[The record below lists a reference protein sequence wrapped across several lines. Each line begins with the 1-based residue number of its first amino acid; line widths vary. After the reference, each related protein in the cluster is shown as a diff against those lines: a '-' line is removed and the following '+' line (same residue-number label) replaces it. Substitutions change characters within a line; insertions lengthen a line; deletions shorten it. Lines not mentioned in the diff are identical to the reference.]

1 MNETWQEI
9 TQPTWARIAAQSDGL
24 RPATLRIFAQAQP
37 ANPLAD
43 AERGINNFIQGSN
56 LENLIWAVGI
66 LLIGLIVSAL
76 VSSVVGGLLKKT
88 TIDNRLAAWI
98 TGRPEGAGSPQVEKW
113 ISAAVFWIIFIFF
126 LVAFFNRLNLTAVSQ
141 PLNTFLNQIATFLPK
156 LAGALIWLGIA
167 WVLATVAKLAVSR
180 VMRTFSVDERL
191 NQEVGTAPTER
202 PLLLSDTVANALYWF
217 IFLLFLPLILEALQ
231 LQQALLPVNN
241 LLNQILAAIPKIL
254 EAVLIGF
261 VGWLLAQVVRRI
273 VTNLLAAAGADS
285 LGARFGISRTSGGQS
300 LSWIVGTIVYVLIL
314 IPTAIAAL
322 NALDIQAI
330 SQPAIAMLND
340 ILSAVPKIFTAALI
354 LAVAYILGRWVGDLV
369 TNILTGIGF
378 NNVFSWLGVQPPK
391 QPVRVMSPPVR
402 PLDPEATIL
411 QEPELPARTP
421 SEFVGIVVQVG
432 ILLFAVVA
440 ATDVLRIPALT
451 AIVSGIVLVA
461 GRVLSGLV
469 VFAIGLYLANLAFS
483 LIASSG
489 TRQARLLGQTARI
502 AIIAFVSALALQQ
515 MGIGSDIVNLAFG
528 LLLGAIAVGIALA
541 FGLGGREIAADQ
553 IREWLAS
560 FKQDKTPRL

>member
-9 TQPTWARIAAQSDGL
+9 TQPVSGPIAALSD
-24 RPATLRIFAQAQP
+24 RILAQAQP
-37 ANPLAD
+37 GNALTD
-43 AERGINNFIQGSN
+43 AERGINNFLQGSN
-56 LENLIWAVGI
+56 IENLLWAVGI

-88 TIDNRLAAWI
+88 TLDNRLAAWI
-98 TGRPEGAGSPQVEKW
+98 TGRPEGAGAPQVEKW
-113 ISAAVFWIIFIFF
+113 ISTAVFWIIFIFF
-126 LVAFFNRLNLTAVSQ
+126 LIAFFNRLNLTAVSQ
-141 PLNTFLNQIATFLPK
+141 PLNTFLNQITGFLPK

-167 WVLATVAKLAVSR
+167 WVLATVAKMAVSR
-180 VMRTFSVDERL
+180 AMRTFSVDERL
-191 NQEVGTAPTER
+191 NQEVGNASTER

-217 IFLLFLPLILEALQ
+217 IFLLFLPLILDSLEM
-231 LQQALLPVNN
+231 QQALLPVNN

-261 VGWLLAQVVRRI
+261 VGWLLAMVVRRI
-273 VTNLLAAAGADS
+273 VTNLLAAAGADG

-330 SQPAIAMLND
+330 SQPAIAMLNT
-340 ILSAVPKIFTAALI
+340 ILGALPNIFTAALI
-354 LAVAYILGRWVGDLV
+354 LAVAYILGRWISDLV

-378 NNVFSWLGVQPPK
+378 NNVFSWLGVQQPK
-391 QPVRVMSPPVR
+391 QRLRLPPSSI
-402 PLDPEATIL
+402 DPDATIL
-411 QEPELPARTP
+411 QEPELPAARTP

-432 ILLFAVVA
+432 IMLFAVVA
-440 ATDVLRIPALT
+440 ATDVLGIPALT

-461 GRVLSGLV
+461 GRVLAGLV

-483 LIASSG
+483 LIASFWNSPS
-489 TRQARLLGQTARI
+489 A
-502 AIIAFVSALALQQ
+502 AF
-515 MGIGSDIVNLAFG
+515 GPNGSDCDYCLC
-528 LLLGAIAVGIALA
+528 
-541 FGLGGREIAADQ
+541 FGLGAATDGHWQRYCEFGFRTAAWGDRSWYCSSFWFGRARDCG
-553 IREWLAS
+553 RPNS
-560 FKQDKTPRL
+560 RMVSVV

>member
-9 TQPTWARIAAQSDGL
+9 TQPISGPIAALSD
-24 RPATLRIFAQAQP
+24 RILAQAQSG
-37 ANPLAD
+37 NPLTD
-43 AERGINNFIQGSN
+43 AERGFNNFIQGSN
-56 LENLIWAVGI
+56 LENLLWAVGI
-66 LLIGLIVSAL
+66 LLVGLIVSAL

-98 TGRPEGAGSPQVEKW
+98 TGRPEGGPGAPQVEKW

-141 PLNTFLNQIATFLPK
+141 PLNTFLTQITGFLPK
-156 LAGALIWLGIA
+156 LAAALIWLGIA
-167 WVLATVAKLAVSR
+167 WVLATVAKMAVSR

-191 NQEVGTAPTER
+191 NQEVGTASTER

-261 VGWLLAQVVRRI
+261 VGWLLAMVVRRI
-273 VTNLLAAAGADS
+273 VTNLLAAAGADG

-330 SQPAIAMLND
+330 SQPAVAMLND

-354 LAVAYILGRWVGDLV
+354 LAVAYILGRWIGDLV
-369 TNILTGIGF
+369 TNILRGIGF
-378 NNVFSWLGVQPPK
+378 NNVFSWLGVQPK
-391 QPVRVMSPPVR
+391 QPLRLTPSSI
-402 PLDPEATIL
+402 DPDATLL

-432 ILLFAVVA
+432 IMLFAVVA
-440 ATDVLRIPALT
+440 ATDVLGIPALT

-489 TRQARLLGQTARI
+489 TRQARLLGQAARI
-502 AIIAFVSALALQQ
+502 AIIAFVAALALQQ

>member
-9 TQPTWARIAAQSDGL
+9 TQPISGPMAVVSDRIL
-24 RPATLRIFAQAQP
+24 AQAQVAP
-37 ANPLAD
+37 NPLSE
-43 AERGINNFIQGSN
+43 AERGLNNLFAGKDI
-56 LENLIWAVGI
+56 ENLVWAIGI

-76 VSSVVGGLLKKT
+76 VSSLVGGLLKKT

-98 TGRPEGAGSPQVEKW
+98 TGRPEGEGSPQVEKW
-113 ISAAVFWIIFIFF
+113 ISGAVFWIIFIFF

-141 PLNTFLNQIATFLPK
+141 PLNTFLNQIAGALPK
-156 LAGALIWLGIA
+156 LAKALIFLGIA
-167 WVLATVAKLAVSR
+167 WVVATVAKLALSR
-180 VMRTFSVDERL
+180 AMRTFGVDERL
-191 NQEVGTAPTER
+191 NQQVGTAPTET
-202 PLLLSDTVANALYWF
+202 PLLLSDTLANALYWF
-217 IFLLFLPLILEALQ
+217 IFLLFLPLVLESLD

-261 VGWLLAQVVRRI
+261 VGWLLAQVVQRI

-285 LGARFGISRTSGGQS
+285 LGARFGISRSSGGQS
-300 LSWIVGTIVYVLIL
+300 LSWIIGTIVYVLIL

-330 SQPAIAMLND
+330 SLPAIAMLNT
-340 ILSAVPKIFTAALI
+340 ILGALPNIFTAAII
-354 LAVAYILGRWVGDLV
+354 LAVAYILGRWIADLV

-378 NNVFSWLGVQPPK
+378 NNVFSWLGMQPK
-391 QPVRVMSPPVR
+391 QPLRLPPTAI
-402 PLDPEATIL
+402 DPEATIL
-411 QEPELPARTP
+411 QEPDVPTRTP
-421 SEFVGIVVQVG
+421 SEFVGILVQVG
-432 ILLFAVVA
+432 IILFAVVA
-440 ATDVLRIPALT
+440 ATDVLKIPALT

-502 AIIAFVSALALQQ
+502 AVIAFVGALALQQ

-541 FGLGGREIAADQ
+541 FGLGGREIAADEL
-553 IREWLAS
+553 RGWLAS
-560 FKQDKTPRL
+560 FKQDKTPRS

>member
-9 TQPTWARIAAQSDGL
+9 TQPISNPMAVMSDRL
-24 RPATLRIFAQAQP
+24 LAQAQP
-37 ANPLAD
+37 APNPLVD
-43 AERGINNFIQGSN
+43 AQNGINNIFQGSTSI
-56 LENLIWAVGI
+56 ENLVWAIGI

-76 VSSVVGGLLKKT
+76 VSSLVGGLLKKT

-98 TGRPEGAGSPQVEKW
+98 TGRPEGEGSPQVEKW
-113 ISAAVFWIIFIFF
+113 ISGAVFWIIFIFF

-141 PLNTFLNQIATFLPK
+141 PLNTFLNQIAGALPK
-156 LAGALIWLGIA
+156 LAKALIFLGIA
-167 WVLATVAKLAVSR
+167 WVLATVAKLALSR
-180 VMRTFSVDERL
+180 AMRTFGVDERL
-191 NQEVGTAPTER
+191 NQQVGTAPTET
-202 PLLLSDTVANALYWF
+202 PLLLSDTLANALYWF
-217 IFLLFLPLILEALQ
+217 IFLLFLPLVLESLD

-261 VGWLLAQVVRRI
+261 VGWLLAQVVQRI

-285 LGARFGISRTSGGQS
+285 LGARFGISRSSGGQS

-330 SQPAIAMLND
+330 SLPAIAMLNT
-340 ILSAVPKIFTAALI
+340 ILGALPNIFTAAII
-354 LAVAYILGRWVGDLV
+354 LAVAYILGRWIADLV

-378 NNVFSWLGVQPPK
+378 NNVFSWLGMQPK
-391 QPVRVMSPPVR
+391 QPLQLPP
-402 PLDPEATIL
+402 PSSIDPDATVL
-411 QEPELPARTP
+411 QEPDIAARTP
-421 SEFVGIVVQVG
+421 SQFVGIVVQVG
-432 ILLFAVVA
+432 IMLFAVVA
-440 ATDVLRIPALT
+440 ATDVLKIPALT

-502 AIIAFVSALALQQ
+502 AVIAFVGALALQQ

-541 FGLGGREIAADQ
+541 FGLGGREIAADEL
-553 IREWLAS
+553 RGWLAS

>member
-9 TQPTWARIAAQSDGL
+9 TQPISGPIAALSD
-24 RPATLRIFAQAQP
+24 RILAQAP
-37 ANPLAD
+37 PGNPLTD
-43 AERGINNFIQGSN
+43 AERGINNFLQGSN
-56 LENLIWAVGI
+56 IENLLWAVGI

-98 TGRPEGAGSPQVEKW
+98 TGRPEGAGAPQVEKW

-126 LVAFFNRLNLTAVSQ
+126 LIAFFNRLNLTAVSQ
-141 PLNTFLNQIATFLPK
+141 PLNTFLNQITGFLPK

-167 WVLATVAKLAVSR
+167 WVLATVAKMAVSR
-180 VMRTFSVDERL
+180 AMRAFSVDERL
-191 NQEVGTAPTER
+191 NQEVGAAPTER

-217 IFLLFLPLILEALQ
+217 IFLLFLPLILDSLEM
-231 LQQALLPVNN
+231 QQALLPVNN

-261 VGWLLAQVVRRI
+261 VGWLLAMVVRRI
-273 VTNLLAAAGADS
+273 VTNLLAAAGADG

-330 SQPAIAMLND
+330 SQPAIAMLNTV
-340 ILSAVPKIFTAALI
+340 LGALPNIFTAALI
-354 LAVAYILGRWVGDLV
+354 LGVAYFLGRWISDLV

-378 NNVFSWLGVQPPK
+378 NNVFSWLGVQQPK
-391 QPVRVMSPPVR
+391 QRLRLPPSSI
-402 PLDPEATIL
+402 DPEATIL
-411 QEPELPARTP
+411 QEPELPVRTP

-432 ILLFAVVA
+432 IMLFAVVA

-461 GRVLSGLV
+461 GRVLAGLV

-553 IREWLAS
+553 IRELLAS

>member
-9 TQPTWARIAAQSDGL
+9 TQPISGPIVALSDRL
-24 RPATLRIFAQAQP
+24 LAQAQVAP
-37 ANPLAD
+37 NPLSE
-43 AERGINNFIQGSN
+43 AERGLNNLFAGKDI
-56 LENLIWAVGI
+56 ENLVWAIGI

-76 VSSVVGGLLKKT
+76 VSSLVGGLLKKT

-98 TGRPEGAGSPQVEKW
+98 TGRPEGEGSPQVEKI

-141 PLNTFLNQIATFLPK
+141 PLNTFLNQIAGALPK
-156 LAGALIWLGIA
+156 LAKALIFLGIA
-167 WVLATVAKLAVSR
+167 WVVATVAKLALSR
-180 VMRTFSVDERL
+180 AMRTFGVDERL
-191 NQEVGTAPTER
+191 NQQVGTAPTET
-202 PLLLSDTVANALYWF
+202 PLLLSDTLANALYWF
-217 IFLLFLPLILEALQ
+217 IFLLFLPLVLESLD

-261 VGWLLAQVVRRI
+261 VGWLLAQVVQRI

-285 LGARFGISRTSGGQS
+285 LGARFGISRSSGGQS
-300 LSWIVGTIVYVLIL
+300 LSWIIGTIVYVLIL

-330 SQPAIAMLND
+330 SLPAIAMLNT
-340 ILSAVPKIFTAALI
+340 ILGALPNIFTAAII
-354 LAVAYILGRWVGDLV
+354 LAVAYILGRWIGDLV

-378 NNVFSWLGVQPPK
+378 NNVFSWLGMQPK
-391 QPVRVMSPPVR
+391 QPLQLPSSSST
-402 PLDPEATIL
+402 DPDATVL
-411 QEPELPARTP
+411 QEPDVPARTP
-421 SEFVGIVVQVG
+421 SQLLGIVVQVG
-432 ILLFAVVA
+432 IMLFAVVA
-440 ATDVLRIPALT
+440 ATDVLKIPALT

-502 AIIAFVSALALQQ
+502 AVIAFVGALALQQ

-541 FGLGGREIAADQ
+541 FGLGGREIAADEL
-553 IREWLAS
+553 RGWLAA

>member
-9 TQPTWARIAAQSDGL
+9 TQPISNSMAVMSDRL
-24 RPATLRIFAQAQP
+24 LAQAAP
-37 ANPLAD
+37 VNPLTD
-43 AERGINNFIQGSN
+43 AERGINNFLQGSN
-56 LENLIWAVGI
+56 LENLLWAIGI

-76 VSSVVGGLLKKT
+76 VSSLVGGLLKKT

-98 TGRPEGAGSPQVEKW
+98 TGRPEGEGSPQVEKW
-113 ISAAVFWIIFIFF
+113 ISGAVFWIIFIFF

-141 PLNTFLNQIATFLPK
+141 PLNTFLNQIAGALPK
-156 LAGALIWLGIA
+156 LAKALIFLGIA
-167 WVLATVAKLAVSR
+167 WVLATVAKLALSR
-180 VMRTFSVDERL
+180 AMRTFGVDERL
-191 NQEVGTAPTER
+191 NQQVGTAPTET
-202 PLLLSDTVANALYWF
+202 PLLLSDTLANALYWF
-217 IFLLFLPLILEALQ
+217 IFLLFLPLILESLD

-261 VGWLLAQVVRRI
+261 VGWLLAQVVQRI

-285 LGARFGISRTSGGQS
+285 LGARFGISRSSGGQS
-300 LSWIVGTIVYVLIL
+300 LSWIIGTIVYVLIL

-330 SQPAIAMLND
+330 SLPAIAMLNT
-340 ILSAVPKIFTAALI
+340 ILGALPNIFTAAII
-354 LAVAYILGRWVGDLV
+354 LAVAYILGRWISDLV

-378 NNVFSWLGVQPPK
+378 NNVFSWLGMQPK
-391 QPVRVMSPPVR
+391 QPLQLPP
-402 PLDPEATIL
+402 PSSIDPDATVL
-411 QEPELPARTP
+411 QEPDVSARTP
-421 SEFVGIVVQVG
+421 SQFVGIVVQVG
-432 ILLFAVVA
+432 IMLFAVVA
-440 ATDVLRIPALT
+440 ATDVLKIPALT

-461 GRVLSGLV
+461 GRVLSGLI

-502 AIIAFVSALALQQ
+502 AVIAFVGALALQQ

-541 FGLGGREIAADQ
+541 FGLGGREIAADEL
-553 IREWLAS
+553 RGWLAS

>member
-9 TQPTWARIAAQSDGL
+9 TQPISGPIAALSD
-24 RPATLRIFAQAQP
+24 RILAQAQSG
-37 ANPLAD
+37 NPLTD
-43 AERGINNFIQGSN
+43 AERGINNFLQGSN
-56 LENLIWAVGI
+56 IENLLWAVGI

-98 TGRPEGAGSPQVEKW
+98 TGRPEGGAGAPQVEKW
-113 ISAAVFWIIFIFF
+113 ISAAGFWIIFSFF
-126 LVAFFNRLNLTAVSQ
+126 LVAFLNQLNLTTVSQ
-141 PLNTFLNQIATFLPK
+141 PLNTFLTQITGFLPK
-156 LAGALIWLGIA
+156 LAAGLIWLAIA
-167 WVLATVAKLAVSR
+167 WVLATVAKMAVSR
-180 VMRTFSVDERL
+180 VMRSFSLDERL
-191 NQEVGTAPTER
+191 NQEVGTASSER
-202 PLLLSDTVANALYWF
+202 PLLLSDTVANAVYWF
-217 IFLLFLPLILEALQ
+217 IFLLFLPLILDSLEM
-231 LQQALLPVNN
+231 QQALLPVNN

-261 VGWLLAQVVRRI
+261 VGWLLAMVVRRI

-285 LGARFGISRTSGGQS
+285 VGARFGISRTSGGQS

-330 SQPAIAMLND
+330 SQPAVAMLND

-354 LAVAYILGRWVGDLV
+354 LALAYILGRWVADLV
-369 TNILTGIGF
+369 TNILRGIGF
-378 NNVFSWLGVQPPK
+378 NNVFSWLGVQPK
-391 QPVRVMSPPVR
+391 QPLRLTPSSI
-402 PLDPEATIL
+402 DPDATLL

-432 ILLFAVVA
+432 IMLFAVVA
-440 ATDVLRIPALT
+440 ATDVLGIPALT

-502 AIIAFVSALALQQ
+502 AIIAFVAALALQQ

-560 FKQDKTPRL
+560 FKQDKTPRS

>member
-9 TQPTWARIAAQSDGL
+9 TQPTWTDIGILSDRILAQG
-24 RPATLRIFAQAQP
+24 QP
-37 ANPLAD
+37 APNPLAD
-43 AERGINNFIQGSN
+43 AERGLNNLFQGSN
-56 LENLIWAVGI
+56 IENLIWAVGI
-66 LLIGLIVSAL
+66 LLLGLIVATL
-76 VSSVVGGLLKKT
+76 VSSVIGGLLKKT
-88 TIDNRLAAWI
+88 NIDNKMAAWV
-98 TGRPEGAGSPQVEKW
+98 TGRPDSIQSPPVEKW
-113 ISAAVFWIIFIFF
+113 VATAVFWIIFIFF

-141 PLNTFLNQIATFLPK
+141 PLNTFLDQIAAFLPK

-180 VMRTFSVDERL
+180 AMRAFGLDERL
-191 NQEVGTAPTER
+191 NQQVGGTPGES
-202 PLLLSDTVANALYWF
+202 PLLLSETVANALYWF
-217 IFLLFLPLILEALQ
+217 IFLLFLPLILESLQ
-231 LQQALLPVNN
+231 LSQALLPVQN

-254 EAVLIGF
+254 EAVLIGA

-273 VTNLLAAAGADS
+273 VTNLLAATGADS
-285 LGARFGISRTSGGQS
+285 VGARFGISRTNGGQS

-330 SQPAIAMLND
+330 SQPAIAMLNT
-340 ILSAVPKIFTAALI
+340 ILGAIPNIFTAAII
-354 LAVAYILGRWVGDLV
+354 LVVAYILGRWISDLV
-369 TNILTGIGF
+369 INILTGIGF
-378 NNVFSWLGVQPPK
+378 NNVFSWLGVPAKPPLSIA
-391 QPVRVMSPPVR
+391 QNQ
-402 PLDPEATIL
+402 LDPDATVL
-411 QEPELPARTP
+411 QAEPEIPSRTP

-432 ILLFAVVA
+432 IMLFAVVA

-451 AIVSGIVLVA
+451 AIVSGIVVVA
-461 GRVLSGLV
+461 GRVLSGLI

-502 AIIAFVSALALQQ
+502 AIIAFVLALALQQ
-515 MGIGSDIVNLAFG
+515 MGIASDIVNLAFG

-541 FGLGGREIAADQ
+541 FGLGGRDIASEQ
-553 IREWLAS
+553 IREWLAA
-560 FKQDKTPRL
+560 FKQDKTPRI

>member
-9 TQPTWARIAAQSDGL
+9 TQPISGPIAVLSDRIL
-24 RPATLRIFAQAQP
+24 AQAQAAP
-37 ANPLAD
+37 NPLAD
-43 AERGINNFIQGSN
+43 AERGVNNFIQSSN
-56 LENLIWAVGI
+56 LENLIWAVSI

-76 VSSVVGGLLKKT
+76 VSSLVGGLLKKT

-98 TGRPEGAGSPQVEKW
+98 TGRPEGAGAPQVEKW
-113 ISAAVFWIIFIFF
+113 ISGAVFWIIFIFF

-141 PLNTFLNQIATFLPK
+141 PLNTFLNQIAGALPK
-156 LAGALIWLGIA
+156 LAKALIFLGIA
-167 WVLATVAKLAVSR
+167 WVLATVAKLALSR
-180 VMRTFSVDERL
+180 AMRTFGVDERL
-191 NQEVGTAPTER
+191 NQQVGTAPSEN
-202 PLLLSDTVANALYWF
+202 PLLLSDTLANALYWF
-217 IFLLFLPLILEALQ
+217 IFLLFLPLVLESLD

-254 EAVLIGF
+254 EALLIGF
-261 VGWLLAQVVRRI
+261 VGWLLAQVVQRI

-300 LSWIVGTIVYVLIL
+300 LSWIIGTIVYVLIL

-330 SQPAIAMLND
+330 SLPAIAMLNT
-340 ILSAVPKIFTAALI
+340 ILGALPNIFTAALI
-354 LAVAYILGRWVGDLV
+354 LAVAYILGRWIGDLV

-378 NNVFSWLGVQPPK
+378 NNVFSWLGMQPK
-391 QPVRVMSPPVR
+391 QPLRLPPSSI
-402 PLDPEATIL
+402 DPEATIL

-421 SEFVGIVVQVG
+421 SQFVGIVVQVG
-432 ILLFAVVA
+432 IMLFAVVA

-461 GRVLSGLV
+461 GRVLAGLV

-541 FGLGGREIAADQ
+541 FGLGGREIAADEL
-553 IREWLAS
+553 RGWLAS
-560 FKQDKTPRL
+560 FKQDKTPRS

>member
-9 TQPTWARIAAQSDGL
+9 TQPISGPIAALSD
-24 RPATLRIFAQAQP
+24 RILAQAQSG
-37 ANPLAD
+37 NPLTD
-43 AERGINNFIQGSN
+43 AERGINNFMQGTN
-56 LENLIWAVGI
+56 LENLLWAIGI
-66 LLIGLIVSAL
+66 LLVGLIVSAL
-76 VSSVVGGLLKKT
+76 DSSVVGGLLKKT

-98 TGRPEGAGSPQVEKW
+98 TGRPEGGAGAPQVEKW

-126 LVAFFNRLNLTAVSQ
+126 LVAFLNQLNLTTVSQ
-141 PLNTFLNQIATFLPK
+141 PLNTFLTQITGFLPK
-156 LAGALIWLGIA
+156 LAAGLIWLAIA
-167 WVLATVAKLAVSR
+167 WVLATVAKMAVSR

-191 NQEVGTAPTER
+191 NQEVGTASSER
-202 PLLLSDTVANALYWF
+202 PLLLSDTVANAVYWF
-217 IFLLFLPLILEALQ
+217 IFLLFLPLILDSLEM
-231 LQQALLPVNN
+231 QQALLPVNN

-261 VGWLLAQVVRRI
+261 VGWLLAMVVRRI

-330 SQPAIAMLND
+330 SQPAVAMLND

-354 LAVAYILGRWVGDLV
+354 LALAYILGRWVGDLV
-369 TNILTGIGF
+369 TNILRGIGF
-378 NNVFSWLGVQPPK
+378 NNVFSWLGVQPK
-391 QPVRVMSPPVR
+391 QPLRLTPRSS
-402 PLDPEATIL
+402 DPDATIL
-411 QEPELPARTP
+411 REPEVPTRTP

-440 ATDVLRIPALT
+440 ATDVLGIPALT

-502 AIIAFVSALALQQ
+502 AIIAFVAALALQQ

>member
-1 MNETWQEI
+1 MNEIWQEV
-9 TQPTWARIAAQSDGL
+9 TQPTWARIAVVSD
-24 RPATLRIFAQAQP
+24 RILAQAQP
-37 ANPLAD
+37 APNPLTE
-43 AERGINNFIQGSN
+43 AERGINNLFQNSN
-56 LENLIWAVGI
+56 IGNLIWAVGI
-66 LLIGLIVSAL
+66 LLIGLIVATL

-98 TGRPEGAGSPQVEKW
+98 TGRPEGEDSPQVEKW

-126 LVAFFNRLNLTAVSQ
+126 LVAFFNQLNLTAVSQ
-141 PLNTFLNQIATFLPK
+141 PLNTFLNQITGFLPK
-156 LAGALIWLGIA
+156 LGGALIWLGIA

-191 NQEVGTAPTER
+191 NQEVGTAPNER

-217 IFLLFLPLILEALQ
+217 IFLLFLPLILDSLE

-261 VGWLLAQVVRRI
+261 VGWLLAMVVRRI
-273 VTNLLAAAGADS
+273 VTNLLTAAGADS

-330 SQPAIAMLND
+330 SQPAIAMLNTVLGA
-340 ILSAVPKIFTAALI
+340 IPNIFTAALI
-354 LAVAYILGRWVGDLV
+354 LVVAYILGRWIGDLV

-378 NNVFSWLGVQPPK
+378 NNVFSWLGVSPK
-391 QPVRVMSPPVR
+391 PSLSIAQNQ
-402 PLDPEATIL
+402 LDTDATVL
-411 QEPELPARTP
+411 QSEPQIPARTP

-432 ILLFAVVA
+432 IILFAVVA

-451 AIVSGIVLVA
+451 AIVSGIVVVA
-461 GRVLSGLV
+461 GKVLSGLI

-489 TRQARLLGQTARI
+489 TRQARLLGQAARI
-502 AIIAFVSALALQQ
+502 AIIAFVLALALQQ

-541 FGLGGREIAADQ
+541 FGLGGRDIASEQ
-553 IREWLAS
+553 IREWLAA
-560 FKQDKTPRL
+560 FKQDKTPRS

>member
-9 TQPTWARIAAQSDGL
+9 TQPISGPIAALSD
-24 RPATLRIFAQAQP
+24 RILAQAQP
-37 ANPLAD
+37 ANPLAQTQ
-43 AERGINNFIQGSN
+43 RGINNFIQNSN
-56 LENLIWAVGI
+56 LENLLWAVGI
-66 LLIGLIVSAL
+66 LLVGLIVSAL

-98 TGRPEGAGSPQVEKW
+98 TGRPEAAGSPQVEKW
-113 ISAAVFWIIFIFF
+113 ISTAVFWIIFIFF
-126 LVAFFNRLNLTAVSQ
+126 LIAFFDRLNLTAVSQ
-141 PLNTFLNQIATFLPK
+141 PLNTFLNQITGFLPK

-167 WVLATVAKLAVSR
+167 WVLATVAKMALSR
-180 VMRTFSVDERL
+180 VMRTFNVDERL
-191 NQEVGTAPTER
+191 NQEVGTASTER

-217 IFLLFLPLILEALQ
+217 IFLLFLPLILNSLEM
-231 LQQALLPVNN
+231 QQALLPVNN

-261 VGWLLAQVVRRI
+261 VGWLLAMVVRRI

-330 SQPAIAMLND
+330 SQPAVAMLND

-354 LAVAYILGRWVGDLV
+354 LALAYILGRWVGDLV
-369 TNILTGIGF
+369 TNILRGIGF
-378 NNVFSWLGVQPPK
+378 NNVFSWLGVQPK
-391 QPVRVMSPPVR
+391 QPLRLTPSSS
-402 PLDPEATIL
+402 DPDATIL
-411 QEPELPARTP
+411 QEPEVATRTP

-432 ILLFAVVA
+432 IMLFAVVA
-440 ATDVLRIPALT
+440 ATDVLGIPALT

-489 TRQARLLGQTARI
+489 TRQARLLGQAARI

-560 FKQDKTPRL
+560 FKQDKTPRS

>member
-9 TQPTWARIAAQSDGL
+9 TQPISGALVALPDGL
-24 RPATLRIFAQAQP
+24 RPATLRLLAQAQP
-37 ANPLAD
+37 AVNPLAD
-43 AERGINNFIQGSN
+43 AERGINNFVQTSN
-56 LENLIWAVGI
+56 IENLVWAIGI

-76 VSSVVGGLLKKT
+76 VSSLVGGLLKKT
-88 TIDNRLAAWI
+88 TIDNRLATWI
-98 TGRPEGAGSPQVEKW
+98 TGRVEGDGAPQVEKW

-126 LVAFFNRLNLTAVSQ
+126 LIAFFNRLNLTAVSQ
-141 PLNTFLNQIATFLPK
+141 PLNTFLNQIAGALPK
-156 LAGALIWLGIA
+156 LAKALIFLGIA

-180 VMRTFSVDERL
+180 AMRTFGVDERL
-191 NQEVGTAPTER
+191 NQQVGTAANDN
-202 PLLLSDTVANALYWF
+202 PLLLSDTLANALYWF
-217 IFLLFLPLILEALQ
+217 IFLLFLPSVLESLD

-261 VGWLLAQVVRRI
+261 VGWLLAQVVQRI

-285 LGARFGISRTSGGQS
+285 LGARFGISRSSGGQS
-300 LSWIVGTIVYVLIL
+300 LSWIIGTIVYVLIL

-330 SQPAIAMLND
+330 SLPAIAMLNT
-340 ILSAVPKIFTAALI
+340 ILGALPNIFTAAII
-354 LAVAYILGRWVGDLV
+354 LAVAYILGRWIGDLV

-378 NNVFSWLGVQPPK
+378 NNVFSWLGVQPK
-391 QPVRVMSPPVR
+391 QPLMIRAPGSI
-402 PLDPEATIL
+402 DPDATVL
-411 QEPELPARTP
+411 QEPDLPARTP

-461 GRVLSGLV
+461 GRVLAGLV

-502 AIIAFVSALALQQ
+502 AVIAFVSALALQQ

-541 FGLGGREIAADQ
+541 FGLGGREIAADEL
-553 IREWLAS
+553 RGWLAS
-560 FKQDKTPRL
+560 FKQDKTPRS

>member
-9 TQPTWARIAAQSDGL
+9 TQPISGPIAALSD
-24 RPATLRIFAQAQP
+24 RILAQAQSG
-37 ANPLAD
+37 NPLTD

-56 LENLIWAVGI
+56 IENLLWAVGI

-88 TIDNRLAAWI
+88 TLDNRLAAWI
-98 TGRPEGAGSPQVEKW
+98 TGRPEGAGAPQVEKW
-113 ISAAVFWIIFIFF
+113 ISTAVFWIIFIFF
-126 LVAFFNRLNLTAVSQ
+126 LIAFFNRLNLTAVSQ
-141 PLNTFLNQIATFLPK
+141 PLNTFLNQITGFLPK

-167 WVLATVAKLAVSR
+167 WVLATVAKMAVSR
-180 VMRTFSVDERL
+180 AMRTFSVDERL
-191 NQEVGTAPTER
+191 NQEVGTASTER

-217 IFLLFLPLILEALQ
+217 IFLLFLPLILDSLEM
-231 LQQALLPVNN
+231 QQALLPVNN

-261 VGWLLAQVVRRI
+261 VGWLLAMVVRRI

-340 ILSAVPKIFTAALI
+340 ILGALPNIFTAALI
-354 LAVAYILGRWVGDLV
+354 LAVAYILGRWISDLV

-391 QPVRVMSPPVR
+391 QSLRLPPSSI
-402 PLDPEATIL
+402 DPDATIL

-432 ILLFAVVA
+432 IILFAVVA
-440 ATDVLRIPALT
+440 ATDVLGIPALT

-461 GRVLSGLV
+461 GRVLAGLV

>member
-9 TQPTWARIAAQSDGL
+9 TQPISIPIAVLSDRL
-24 RPATLRIFAQAQP
+24 LAQAP
-37 ANPLAD
+37 PGSNPLVD
-43 AERGINNFIQGSN
+43 AQNGINNLFQGSTSV
-56 LENLIWAVGI
+56 ENLVWAIGI
-66 LLIGLIVSAL
+66 LLIGLIVSAV
-76 VSSVVGGLLKKT
+76 VSSIVGGLLKKT

-113 ISAAVFWIIFIFF
+113 ISGAVFWIIFIFF

-141 PLNTFLNQIATFLPK
+141 PLNTFLNQIAGALPK
-156 LAGALIWLGIA
+156 LAKALIFLGIA
-167 WVLATVAKLAVSR
+167 WVLATVAKLALSR
-180 VMRTFSVDERL
+180 AMRTFGVDERL
-191 NQEVGTAPTER
+191 NQQVGTAPSET
-202 PLLLSDTVANALYWF
+202 PLLLSDTLANALYWF
-217 IFLLFLPLILEALQ
+217 IFLLFLPLVLESLD

-261 VGWLLAQVVRRI
+261 VGWLLAQVVQRI

-285 LGARFGISRTSGGQS
+285 LGARFGISRSSGGQS
-300 LSWIVGTIVYVLIL
+300 LSWIIGTIVYVLIL

-330 SQPAIAMLND
+330 SLPAIAMLNT
-340 ILSAVPKIFTAALI
+340 ILGALPNIFTAAII
-354 LAVAYILGRWVGDLV
+354 LAVAYFLGRWIGDLV
-369 TNILTGIGF
+369 TNIFTGIGF
-378 NNVFSWLGVQPPK
+378 NNVFSWLGMQPK
-391 QPVRVMSPPVR
+391 QPLRLPPSSI
-402 PLDPEATIL
+402 DPDATIL
-411 QEPELPARTP
+411 QEPDVPTRTP
-421 SEFVGIVVQVG
+421 SEFVGILVQVG
-432 ILLFAVVA
+432 IILFAVVA

-469 VFAIGLYLANLAFS
+469 VFAIGLYLANLAFG

-502 AIIAFVSALALQQ
+502 AVIAFVGALALQQ

-541 FGLGGREIAADQ
+541 FGLGGREIAADEL
-553 IREWLAS
+553 RGWLAS

>member
-9 TQPTWARIAAQSDGL
+9 TQPISG
-24 RPATLRIFAQAQP
+24 PIATLSDRILAQAQSG
-37 ANPLAD
+37 NPLTD

-56 LENLIWAVGI
+56 LENLLWAVGI
-66 LLIGLIVSAL
+66 LLVGLIVSAL

-98 TGRPEGAGSPQVEKW
+98 TGRPEGGAGAPQVEKW

-141 PLNTFLNQIATFLPK
+141 PLNTFLNQIANFLPK
-156 LAGALIWLGIA
+156 LAAALIWLGIA
-167 WVLATVAKLAVSR
+167 WVLATVAKMAVSR
-180 VMRTFSVDERL
+180 LMRTFSVDERL
-191 NQEVGTAPTER
+191 NQEVGSASSER

-261 VGWLLAQVVRRI
+261 VGWLLAMVVRRI
-273 VTNLLAAAGADS
+273 VTNLLAAAGADG

-330 SQPAIAMLND
+330 SQPAVAMLND

-354 LAVAYILGRWVGDLV
+354 LALAYILGRWVGDLV
-369 TNILTGIGF
+369 TNILRGIGF
-378 NNVFSWLGVQPPK
+378 NNVFSWLGVQPK
-391 QPVRVMSPPVR
+391 QPLRLTPTSS
-402 PLDPEATIL
+402 DPDATIL
-411 QEPELPARTP
+411 QEPEVPTRTP

-432 ILLFAVVA
+432 IMLFAVVA
-440 ATDVLRIPALT
+440 ATDVLGIPALT

-489 TRQARLLGQTARI
+489 TRQARLLGQAARI
-502 AIIAFVSALALQQ
+502 AIIAFVAALALQQ

-560 FKQDKTPRL
+560 FKQDKTPRS

>member
-9 TQPTWARIAAQSDGL
+9 TQPISGPIAALSD
-24 RPATLRIFAQAQP
+24 RILAQAQP
-37 ANPLAD
+37 ANPLAQTQ
-43 AERGINNFIQGSN
+43 RGINNFLQNSN
-56 LENLIWAVGI
+56 LENLLWAVGI
-66 LLIGLIVSAL
+66 LLVGLIVSAL

-98 TGRPEGAGSPQVEKW
+98 TGRPEAAGSPQVEKW
-113 ISAAVFWIIFIFF
+113 ISTAVFWIIFIFF
-126 LVAFFNRLNLTAVSQ
+126 LIAFFDRLNLTAVSQ
-141 PLNTFLNQIATFLPK
+141 PLNTFLNQITGFLPK

-167 WVLATVAKLAVSR
+167 WVLATVAKMALSR
-180 VMRTFSVDERL
+180 VMRTFNVDERL
-191 NQEVGTAPTER
+191 NQEVGTASTER

-217 IFLLFLPLILEALQ
+217 IFLLFLPLILNSLEM
-231 LQQALLPVNN
+231 QQALLPVNN

-261 VGWLLAQVVRRI
+261 VGWLLAMVVRRI

-330 SQPAIAMLND
+330 SQPAVAMLND

-354 LAVAYILGRWVGDLV
+354 LALAYILGRWVGDLV
-369 TNILTGIGF
+369 TNILRGIGF
-378 NNVFSWLGVQPPK
+378 NNVFSWLGVQPK
-391 QPVRVMSPPVR
+391 QPMRLTPSSS
-402 PLDPEATIL
+402 DPDATIL
-411 QEPELPARTP
+411 QEPEVATRTP

-432 ILLFAVVA
+432 IMLFAVVA
-440 ATDVLRIPALT
+440 ATDVLGIPALT

-502 AIIAFVSALALQQ
+502 AIIAFVAALALQQ

-560 FKQDKTPRL
+560 FKQDKTPRS

>member
-9 TQPTWARIAAQSDGL
+9 TQPISGPIAALSD
-24 RPATLRIFAQAQP
+24 RILAQAQP
-37 ANPLAD
+37 ANPLAQTQ
-43 AERGINNFIQGSN
+43 RGINNFIQNSN
-56 LENLIWAVGI
+56 LENLLWAVGI
-66 LLIGLIVSAL
+66 LLVGLIVSAV

-98 TGRPEGAGSPQVEKW
+98 TGRPEAAGSPQVEKW
-113 ISAAVFWIIFIFF
+113 ISTAVFWIIFIFF
-126 LVAFFNRLNLTAVSQ
+126 LIAFFDRLNLTAVSQ
-141 PLNTFLNQIATFLPK
+141 PLNTFLNQITGFLPK
-156 LAGALIWLGIA
+156 LAAALIWLGIA
-167 WVLATVAKLAVSR
+167 WVLATVAKMALSR

-191 NQEVGTAPTER
+191 NQEVGTASSEQ

-217 IFLLFLPLILEALQ
+217 IFLLFLPLILDSLEM
-231 LQQALLPVNN
+231 QQALLPVNN

-261 VGWLLAQVVRRI
+261 VGWLLAMVVRRI

-330 SQPAIAMLND
+330 SQPAVAMLND

-354 LAVAYILGRWVGDLV
+354 LALAYILGRWVGDLV
-369 TNILTGIGF
+369 TNILRGIGF
-378 NNVFSWLGVQPPK
+378 NNVFSWLGVQPK
-391 QPVRVMSPPVR
+391 QPLRLTPSSS
-402 PLDPEATIL
+402 DPDATIL
-411 QEPELPARTP
+411 QEPEVPTRTP

-440 ATDVLRIPALT
+440 ATDVLGIPALT

-502 AIIAFVSALALQQ
+502 AIIAFVAALALQQ

-560 FKQDKTPRL
+560 FKQDKTPRS

>member
-9 TQPTWARIAAQSDGL
+9 TQPISGPIAALSD
-24 RPATLRIFAQAQP
+24 RILAQAQP
-37 ANPLAD
+37 GNALTD
-43 AERGINNFIQGSN
+43 AERGINNFLQGSN
-56 LENLIWAVGI
+56 IENLLWAVGI

-88 TIDNRLAAWI
+88 TLDNRLAAWI
-98 TGRPEGAGSPQVEKW
+98 TGRPEGAGAPHVEKW
-113 ISAAVFWIIFIFF
+113 ISTAVFWIIFIFF
-126 LVAFFNRLNLTAVSQ
+126 LIAFFNRLNLTAVSQ
-141 PLNTFLNQIATFLPK
+141 PLNTFLNQITGFLPK

-167 WVLATVAKLAVSR
+167 WVLATVAKMAVSR
-180 VMRTFSVDERL
+180 AMRTFSVDERL
-191 NQEVGTAPTER
+191 NQEVGAAPSER

-217 IFLLFLPLILEALQ
+217 IFLLFLPLILDSLEM
-231 LQQALLPVNN
+231 QQALLPVNN

-261 VGWLLAQVVRRI
+261 VGWLLAMVVRRI
-273 VTNLLAAAGADS
+273 VTNLLAAAGADG

-340 ILSAVPKIFTAALI
+340 ILGALPNIFTAALI
-354 LAVAYILGRWVGDLV
+354 LAVAYILGRWIADLV

-391 QPVRVMSPPVR
+391 QSLRLPPSSI
-402 PLDPEATIL
+402 DPDATIL

-432 ILLFAVVA
+432 IILFAVVA
-440 ATDVLRIPALT
+440 ATDVLGIPALT

-461 GRVLSGLV
+461 GRVLAGLV

>member
-9 TQPTWARIAAQSDGL
+9 TQPISGSIAALSD
-24 RPATLRIFAQAQP
+24 RILAQAQP
-37 ANPLAD
+37 ANPLTD

-56 LENLIWAVGI
+56 LENLLWAVGI
-66 LLIGLIVSAL
+66 LLVGLIVSAL

-98 TGRPEGAGSPQVEKW
+98 TGRPEAAGSPQVEKW

-141 PLNTFLNQIATFLPK
+141 PLNTFLNQIANFLPK
-156 LAGALIWLGIA
+156 LAAALIWLGIA
-167 WVLATVAKLAVSR
+167 WVLATVAKMAVSR
-180 VMRTFSVDERL
+180 VMRTFNVDERL

-261 VGWLLAQVVRRI
+261 VGWLLAMVVRRI
-273 VTNLLAAAGADS
+273 VTNLLAAAGADG
-285 LGARFGISRTSGGQS
+285 LGARFGISRTTGGQS

-330 SQPAIAMLND
+330 SQPAVAMLND

-378 NNVFSWLGVQPPK
+378 NNVFSWLGVQPK
-391 QPVRVMSPPVR
+391 QPLRLTPSSI
-402 PLDPEATIL
+402 DPDATVL
-411 QEPELPARTP
+411 QEPELPTRTP

-432 ILLFAVVA
+432 IMLFAVVA

-541 FGLGGREIAADQ
+541 FGLGGREIAAEQ

>member
-9 TQPTWARIAAQSDGL
+9 TQPISGPIAALSD
-24 RPATLRIFAQAQP
+24 RILAQAQSG
-37 ANPLAD
+37 NPLTD
-43 AERGINNFIQGSN
+43 AERGINNFLQGSN
-56 LENLIWAVGI
+56 IENLLWAVGI

-98 TGRPEGAGSPQVEKW
+98 TGRPEGGAGAPQVEKW

-141 PLNTFLNQIATFLPK
+141 PLNTFLNQITGFLPR
-156 LAGALIWLGIA
+156 LAAALIWLGIA
-167 WVLATVAKLAVSR
+167 WVLATVAKMAVSR
-180 VMRTFSVDERL
+180 LMRTFSVDERL
-191 NQEVGTAPTER
+191 NQEVGAASSER

-261 VGWLLAQVVRRI
+261 VGWLLAMVVRRI
-273 VTNLLAAAGADS
+273 VTNLLAAAGADG

-330 SQPAIAMLND
+330 SQPAVAMLND

-354 LAVAYILGRWVGDLV
+354 LALAYILGRWVGDLV
-369 TNILTGIGF
+369 TNILRGIGF
-378 NNVFSWLGVQPPK
+378 NNVFSWLGVQPK
-391 QPVRVMSPPVR
+391 QPLRLTPSSS
-402 PLDPEATIL
+402 DPDATIL
-411 QEPELPARTP
+411 QEPEVPTRTP

-440 ATDVLRIPALT
+440 ATDVLGIPALT

-489 TRQARLLGQTARI
+489 TRQARLLGQAARI
-502 AIIAFVSALALQQ
+502 AIIAFVAALALQQ

>member
-9 TQPTWARIAAQSDGL
+9 TQPIAGQIAVMSDGL
-24 RPATLRIFAQAQP
+24 RPATLRILAQAQVAP
-37 ANPLAD
+37 NPLAD
-43 AERGINNFIQGSN
+43 AERGINNFVQSSN
-56 LENLIWAVGI
+56 IENLIWAIGI

-76 VSSVVGGLLKKT
+76 VSSIVGGLLKKT

-98 TGRPEGAGSPQVEKW
+98 TGRPEGAGAPQVEKW
-113 ISAAVFWIIFIFF
+113 ISGAVFWIIFIFF

-141 PLNTFLNQIATFLPK
+141 PLNTFLNQIAGALPK
-156 LAGALIWLGIA
+156 LAKALIFLGIA
-167 WVLATVAKLAVSR
+167 WVLATVAKLALSR
-180 VMRTFSVDERL
+180 AMRSFGVDERL
-191 NQEVGTAPTER
+191 NQQVGTAPSEN
-202 PLLLSDTVANALYWF
+202 PLLLSDTLANALYWF
-217 IFLLFLPLILEALQ
+217 IFLLFLPLVLESLD

-254 EAVLIGF
+254 EALLIGF
-261 VGWLLAQVVRRI
+261 VGWLLAQVVQRI

-285 LGARFGISRTSGGQS
+285 LGARFGISRSSGGQS
-300 LSWIVGTIVYVLIL
+300 LSWIIGTIVYVLIL

-330 SQPAIAMLND
+330 SLPAISMLNT
-340 ILSAVPKIFTAALI
+340 ILGALPNIFTAAII
-354 LAVAYILGRWVGDLV
+354 LAVAYILGRWISDLV

-378 NNVFSWLGVQPPK
+378 NNVFSWLGMQPK
-391 QPVRVMSPPVR
+391 QPLRLPPSSI
-402 PLDPEATIL
+402 DPEATIL

-421 SEFVGIVVQVG
+421 SQFVGIVVQVG

-502 AIIAFVSALALQQ
+502 AIIAFVGALALQQ

-541 FGLGGREIAADQ
+541 FGLGGREIAADEL
-553 IREWLAS
+553 RGWLAS

>member
-9 TQPTWARIAAQSDGL
+9 TQPISGPIAALSD
-24 RPATLRIFAQAQP
+24 RILAQAQP
-37 ANPLAD
+37 ANPLAQTQ
-43 AERGINNFIQGSN
+43 RGINNFLQNSN
-56 LENLIWAVGI
+56 LENLLWAVGI
-66 LLIGLIVSAL
+66 LLVGLIVSAL

-98 TGRPEGAGSPQVEKW
+98 TGRPEAAGSPQVEKW
-113 ISAAVFWIIFIFF
+113 ISTAVFWIIFIFF
-126 LVAFFNRLNLTAVSQ
+126 LIAFFDRLNLTAVSQ
-141 PLNTFLNQIATFLPK
+141 PLNTFLNQITGFLPK

-167 WVLATVAKLAVSR
+167 WVLATVAKMALSR
-180 VMRTFSVDERL
+180 VMRTFNVDERL
-191 NQEVGTAPTER
+191 NQEVGTASTER

-217 IFLLFLPLILEALQ
+217 IFLLFLPLILNSLEM
-231 LQQALLPVNN
+231 QQALLPVNN

-261 VGWLLAQVVRRI
+261 VGWLLAMVVRRI

-330 SQPAIAMLND
+330 SQPAVAMLND

-354 LAVAYILGRWVGDLV
+354 LALAYILGRWVGDLV
-369 TNILTGIGF
+369 TNILRGIGF
-378 NNVFSWLGVQPPK
+378 NNVFSWLGVQPK
-391 QPVRVMSPPVR
+391 QPLRLTPSSS
-402 PLDPEATIL
+402 DPDATIL
-411 QEPELPARTP
+411 QEPEVATRTP

-432 ILLFAVVA
+432 IMLFAVVA
-440 ATDVLRIPALT
+440 ATDVLGIPALT

-502 AIIAFVSALALQQ
+502 AIIAFVAALALQQ

>member
-9 TQPTWARIAAQSDGL
+9 TQSTWTPMGLLSDRLLAQG
-24 RPATLRIFAQAQP
+24 QP
-37 ANPLAD
+37 APNPLAD
-43 AERGINNFIQGSN
+43 AERGLNNLFQGSN
-56 LENLIWAVGI
+56 IENLIWAVGI
-66 LLIGLIVSAL
+66 LLLGLIVATV
-76 VSSVVGGLLKKT
+76 VSSVIGGLLKKT
-88 TIDNRLAAWI
+88 NIDNKMAAWV
-98 TGRPEGAGSPQVEKW
+98 TGRPDSTDSPPVEKW
-113 ISAAVFWIIFIFF
+113 VATAVFWIIFIFF

-141 PLNTFLNQIATFLPK
+141 PLNTFLDQIAAFLPK

-180 VMRTFSVDERL
+180 AMRAFGLDERL
-191 NQEVGTAPTER
+191 NQQVGGTPGES
-202 PLLLSDTVANALYWF
+202 PLLLSETVANALYWF
-217 IFLLFLPLILEALQ
+217 IFLLFLPLILESLQ
-231 LQQALLPVNN
+231 LSQALLPVQN

-254 EAVLIGF
+254 EAVLIGA

-273 VTNLLAAAGADS
+273 VTNLLAATGADS
-285 LGARFGISRTSGGQS
+285 VGARFGISRTNGGQS

-330 SQPAIAMLND
+330 SQPAIAMLNT
-340 ILSAVPKIFTAALI
+340 ILGAIPNIFTAAII
-354 LAVAYILGRWVGDLV
+354 LVVAYILGRWISDLV
-369 TNILTGIGF
+369 INILTGIGF
-378 NNVFSWLGVQPPK
+378 NNVFSWLGVPAKPPLSIA
-391 QPVRVMSPPVR
+391 QNQ
-402 PLDPEATIL
+402 LDPDATVL
-411 QEPELPARTP
+411 QAEPEIPSRTP

-432 ILLFAVVA
+432 IILFAVVA

-451 AIVSGIVLVA
+451 AIVSGIVVVA
-461 GRVLSGLV
+461 GRVLSGLI

-502 AIIAFVSALALQQ
+502 AIIAFVLALALQQ
-515 MGIGSDIVNLAFG
+515 MGIASDIVNLAFG

-541 FGLGGREIAADQ
+541 FGLGGRDIASEQ
-553 IREWLAS
+553 IREWLAA
-560 FKQDKTPRL
+560 FKQDKTPRQ

>member
-9 TQPTWARIAAQSDGL
+9 TQPISDPIAALSD
-24 RPATLRIFAQAQP
+24 RILAQAQP
-37 ANPLAD
+37 ANPLAQTQ
-43 AERGINNFIQGSN
+43 RGINNFLQNSN
-56 LENLIWAVGI
+56 LENLLWAIGI
-66 LLIGLIVSAL
+66 LLVGLIVSAL

-98 TGRPEGAGSPQVEKW
+98 TGRPETAGSPQVEKW
-113 ISAAVFWIIFIFF
+113 ISTAVFWIIFIFF
-126 LVAFFNRLNLTAVSQ
+126 LIAFFDRLNLTAVSQ
-141 PLNTFLNQIATFLPK
+141 PLNTFLNQITGFLPK

-167 WVLATVAKLAVSR
+167 WVLATVAKMALSR
-180 VMRTFSVDERL
+180 VMRTFNVDERL
-191 NQEVGTAPTER
+191 NQEVGTASTER

-217 IFLLFLPLILEALQ
+217 IFLLFLPLILNSLEM
-231 LQQALLPVNN
+231 QQALLPVNN

-261 VGWLLAQVVRRI
+261 VGWLLAMVVRRI

-330 SQPAIAMLND
+330 SQPAVAMLND

-354 LAVAYILGRWVGDLV
+354 LALAYILGRWVGDLV
-369 TNILTGIGF
+369 TNILRGIGF
-378 NNVFSWLGVQPPK
+378 NNVFSWLGVQPK
-391 QPVRVMSPPVR
+391 QPLRLTPSSS
-402 PLDPEATIL
+402 DPDATIL
-411 QEPELPARTP
+411 QEPEVATRTP

-440 ATDVLRIPALT
+440 ATDVLGIPALT

>member
-9 TQPTWARIAAQSDGL
+9 TQPISGPMVVLSDSL
-24 RPATLRIFAQAQP
+24 LAQAP
-37 ANPLAD
+37 PPPNPLTD
-43 AERGINNFIQGSN
+43 AESGISNFIQGSN
-56 LENLIWAVGI
+56 IENLIWAIGI

-76 VSSVVGGLLKKT
+76 VSSLVGGLLKKT

-98 TGRPEGAGSPQVEKW
+98 TGRAEGEGAPQVEKW
-113 ISAAVFWIIFIFF
+113 ISAGVFWIIFIFF

-141 PLNTFLNQIATFLPK
+141 PLNTFLNQIAGALPK
-156 LAGALIWLGIA
+156 LAKALIFLGIA

-180 VMRTFSVDERL
+180 AMRTFGVDERL
-191 NQEVGTAPTER
+191 NQQVGTAPSET
-202 PLLLSDTVANALYWF
+202 PLLLSDTLANALYWF
-217 IFLLFLPLILEALQ
+217 IFLLFLPSVLESLE

-261 VGWLLAQVVRRI
+261 VGWLLAQVVQRI

-285 LGARFGISRTSGGQS
+285 LGARFGISRSSGGQS
-300 LSWIVGTIVYVLIL
+300 LSWIIGTIVYVLIL

-330 SQPAIAMLND
+330 SLPAIGMLNT
-340 ILSAVPKIFTAALI
+340 ILGALPNIFTAAII
-354 LAVAYILGRWVGDLV
+354 LAVAYILGRWIGDLV

-378 NNVFSWLGVQPPK
+378 NNVFSWLGMQPK
-391 QPVRVMSPPVR
+391 QPLRLPPSSI
-402 PLDPEATIL
+402 DPEATIL
-411 QEPELPARTP
+411 QEPEVPARTP
-421 SEFVGIVVQVG
+421 SQFVGIVVQVG

-440 ATDVLRIPALT
+440 ATDVLKIPALT

-502 AIIAFVSALALQQ
+502 AVIAFVGALALQQ

-541 FGLGGREIAADQ
+541 FGLGGREIAADEL
-553 IREWLAS
+553 RGWLAS

>member
-9 TQPTWARIAAQSDGL
+9 TQPISGPIAALSD
-24 RPATLRIFAQAQP
+24 RIVAQAQP
-37 ANPLAD
+37 GNALTD
-43 AERGINNFIQGSN
+43 AERGINNFLQGSN
-56 LENLIWAVGI
+56 IENLIWAVGI
-66 LLIGLIVSAL
+66 LLVGLIVSAL
-76 VSSVVGGLLKKT
+76 VSSLVGGLLKKT

-98 TGRPEGAGSPQVEKW
+98 TGRPDGSGVPQVEKW
-113 ISAAVFWIIFIFF
+113 ISAAVFWIIFVFF
-126 LVAFFNRLNLTAVSQ
+126 LIAFFNRLNLTAVSQ
-141 PLNTFLNQIATFLPK
+141 PLNTFLNQITGFLPK

-167 WVLATVAKLAVSR
+167 WVLATVAKMAVSR
-180 VMRTFSVDERL
+180 AMRTFSVDERL
-191 NQEVGTAPTER
+191 NQEVGAAPAER

-217 IFLLFLPLILEALQ
+217 IFLLFLPLILDSLEM
-231 LQQALLPVNN
+231 QQALLPVNN

-261 VGWLLAQVVRRI
+261 VGWLLAVVVRRI

-330 SQPAIAMLND
+330 SQPAVAMLND
-340 ILSAVPKIFTAALI
+340 ILGAVPKIFTAAVI

-391 QPVRVMSPPVR
+391 QPLRLPRSSI
-402 PLDPEATIL
+402 DPEATIL

-421 SEFVGIVVQVG
+421 SEFVGIVVQVT
-432 ILLFAVVA
+432 IVLFAVVA
-440 ATDVLRIPALT
+440 ATDVLQIPALT

-461 GRVLSGLV
+461 GRVLAGLV

-502 AIIAFVSALALQQ
+502 AIIAFVGALALQQ

>member
-1 MNETWQEI
+1 M
-9 TQPTWARIAAQSDGL
+9 SDGL
-24 RPATLRIFAQAQP
+24 RPATLRLLAQVQP
-37 ANPLAD
+37 TPNPLTD
-43 AERGINNFIQGSN
+43 AERGFNDFVVSSN
-56 LENLIWAVGI
+56 LENLLWAIGI

-76 VSSVVGGLLKKT
+76 VSSLVGGLLKKT
-88 TIDNRLAAWI
+88 TIDNRLAGWI
-98 TGRPEGAGSPQVEKW
+98 TGRPAGEGSPQVEKW

-141 PLNTFLNQIATFLPK
+141 PLNTFLNQIAGALPK
-156 LAGALIWLGIA
+156 LAKALIFLGIA
-167 WVLATVAKLAVSR
+167 WVLATIAKLALSR
-180 VMRTFSVDERL
+180 AMRTFGVDERL
-191 NQEVGTAPTER
+191 NQQVGTAPSEN
-202 PLLLSDTVANALYWF
+202 PLLLSETLANALYWF
-217 IFLLFLPLILEALQ
+217 IFLLFLPLVLESLD

-254 EAVLIGF
+254 EALLIGF
-261 VGWLLAQVVRRI
+261 IGWLLAQVVQRI

-285 LGARFGISRTSGGQS
+285 LGARFGISRSSGGQS
-300 LSWIVGTIVYVLIL
+300 LSWIIGTIVYVLIL

-330 SQPAIAMLND
+330 SLPAIAMLNT
-340 ILSAVPKIFTAALI
+340 ILGALPNIFTAAII
-354 LAVAYILGRWVGDLV
+354 LAVAYILGRWIGDLV

-378 NNVFSWLGVQPPK
+378 NNVFSWLGVQPK
-391 QPVRVMSPPVR
+391 QPLRLPPSSI
-402 PLDPEATIL
+402 DPEATIL

-421 SEFVGIVVQVG
+421 SQFVGIVVQVG
-432 ILLFAVVA
+432 IMLFAVVA
-440 ATDVLRIPALT
+440 ATDVLGIPALT

-461 GRVLSGLV
+461 GRVLAGLV

-502 AIIAFVSALALQQ
+502 AIIAFVAALALQQ

-541 FGLGGREIAADQ
+541 FGLGGREIAANELRQ
-553 IREWLAS
+553 WLAS

>member
-9 TQPTWARIAAQSDGL
+9 TQPISGPIAALSD
-24 RPATLRIFAQAQP
+24 RILAQAQSG
-37 ANPLAD
+37 NPLAD
-43 AERGINNFIQGSN
+43 AERGFNNFIQGSN
-56 LENLIWAVGI
+56 LGNLIGAIGI
-66 LLIGLIVSAL
+66 LLVGLIVSAL

-98 TGRPEGAGSPQVEKW
+98 TGRPEGGAGAPQVEKW

-126 LVAFFNRLNLTAVSQ
+126 LVAFLNQLNLTTVSQ
-141 PLNTFLNQIATFLPK
+141 PLNTFLTQITGFLPK
-156 LAGALIWLGIA
+156 LAAALIWLAIA
-167 WVLATVAKLAVSR
+167 WVLATVAKMAVSR

-191 NQEVGTAPTER
+191 NQEVGTASSER
-202 PLLLSDTVANALYWF
+202 PLLLSDTVATAVYWF
-217 IFLLFLPLILEALQ
+217 IFLLFLPLILDSLEM
-231 LQQALLPVNN
+231 QQALLPVNN

-261 VGWLLAQVVRRI
+261 VGWLLAMVVRRI

-330 SQPAIAMLND
+330 SQPAVAMLND
-340 ILSAVPKIFTAALI
+340 ILSAIPKIFTAGLI
-354 LAVAYILGRWVGDLV
+354 LALAYILGRWVGDLV
-369 TNILTGIGF
+369 TNILRGIGF
-378 NNVFSWLGVQPPK
+378 NNVFSWLGVQPK
-391 QPVRVMSPPVR
+391 QPLRLTPRSS
-402 PLDPEATIL
+402 DPDATIL
-411 QEPELPARTP
+411 QEPEVPTRTP

-440 ATDVLRIPALT
+440 ATDVLGIPALT

-502 AIIAFVSALALQQ
+502 AIIAFVAALALQQ

>member
-9 TQPTWARIAAQSDGL
+9 TRSTLGPLAALSDRL
-24 RPATLRIFAQAQP
+24 LAQAQP
-37 ANPLAD
+37 NPLGD
-43 AERGINNFIQGSN
+43 AERGINNFVQSSN
-56 LENLIWAVGI
+56 IEDLIWAIGI

-76 VSSVVGGLLKKT
+76 VSSLVGGLLKKT

-98 TGRPEGAGSPQVEKW
+98 TGRPDGDGSPQVEKW
-113 ISAAVFWIIFIFF
+113 ISTAVFWIIFIFF
-126 LVAFFNRLNLTAVSQ
+126 LIAFFNRLKLTAVSQ
-141 PLNTFLNQIATFLPK
+141 PLNTFLNQITGFLPK

-167 WVLATVAKLAVSR
+167 WVLATVAKLAISR

-191 NQEVGTAPTER
+191 NQEVGTASSER
-202 PLLLSDTVANALYWF
+202 PLLLSDTVASALYWF
-217 IFLLFLPLILEALQ
+217 IFLLFLPLILASLEMQ
-231 LQQALLPVNN
+231 DALLPVNN

-261 VGWLLAQVVRRI
+261 VGWLLAMVVRRI

-322 NALDIQAI
+322 SALDIQAI
-330 SQPAIAMLND
+330 SQPAIAMLNTVLGA
-340 ILSAVPKIFTAALI
+340 IPNIFTAALI
-354 LAVAYILGRWVGDLV
+354 LVVAYILGRWIGDLV

-378 NNVFSWLGVQPPK
+378 NNVFSWLGVPPK
-391 QPVRVMSPPVR
+391 QPVSIAQNQ
-402 PLDPEATIL
+402 LDLDATVL
-411 QEPELPARTP
+411 QSEPGIPARTP

-432 ILLFAVVA
+432 IILFAVVA

-451 AIVSGIVLVA
+451 AIVSGIVVVA
-461 GRVLSGLV
+461 GKVLSGLV
-469 VFAIGLYLANLAFS
+469 VFAIGLYLANLAFT

-489 TRQARLLGQTARI
+489 TRQARLLGQAARI
-502 AIIAFVSALALQQ
+502 AVIAFVLALALQQ

-541 FGLGGREIAADQ
+541 FGLGGRDIASEQ
-553 IREWLAS
+553 IREWLAA
-560 FKQDKTPRL
+560 FKQDKTPRS

>member
-9 TQPTWARIAAQSDGL
+9 TQPISGPIAALSD
-24 RPATLRIFAQAQP
+24 RILSQAQP
-37 ANPLAD
+37 GNPLTD
-43 AERGINNFIQGSN
+43 AERGINNFLQGSN
-56 LENLIWAVGI
+56 IENLLWAVGI

-88 TIDNRLAAWI
+88 TLDNRLAAWI
-98 TGRPEGAGSPQVEKW
+98 TGRPEGTGTPQVEKW
-113 ISAAVFWIIFIFF
+113 ISAAVFWIIFVFF
-126 LVAFFNRLNLTAVSQ
+126 LIAFFNRLNLTAVSQ
-141 PLNTFLNQIATFLPK
+141 PLNTFLNQITGFLPK

-167 WVLATVAKLAVSR
+167 WVLATVAKMAVSR
-180 VMRTFSVDERL
+180 AMRAFSVDERL
-191 NQEVGTAPTER
+191 NQEVGAAPTER

-217 IFLLFLPLILEALQ
+217 IFLLFLPLILDSLEM
-231 LQQALLPVNN
+231 QQALLPVNN

-261 VGWLLAQVVRRI
+261 VGWLLAMVVRRI

-330 SQPAIAMLND
+330 SQPAVAMLND
-340 ILSAVPKIFTAALI
+340 ILGAVPKIFTAALI
-354 LAVAYILGRWVGDLV
+354 LALAYILGRWVGDLV

-378 NNVFSWLGVQPPK
+378 NNVFSWLGVQAPK
-391 QPVRVMSPPVR
+391 QSLRLPPSSI
-402 PLDPEATIL
+402 DPDATIL

-421 SEFVGIVVQVG
+421 SELVGIVVQVG
-432 ILLFAVVA
+432 IMLFAVVA
-440 ATDVLRIPALT
+440 ATDVLQIPALT

-461 GRVLSGLV
+461 GRVLAGLV

-489 TRQARLLGQTARI
+489 TRQARLLGQAARI

-553 IREWLAS
+553 IRELLAS

>member
-9 TQPTWARIAAQSDGL
+9 TQPISGPIAALSD
-24 RPATLRIFAQAQP
+24 RILAQAQSG
-37 ANPLAD
+37 NPLAD

-56 LENLIWAVGI
+56 LENLLWAVGI
-66 LLIGLIVSAL
+66 LLVGLIVSAL

-98 TGRPEGAGSPQVEKW
+98 TGRPEGGAGAPQVEKW

-141 PLNTFLNQIATFLPK
+141 PLNTFLTQITGFLPR
-156 LAGALIWLGIA
+156 LAAALIWLGIA
-167 WVLATVAKLAVSR
+167 WVLATVAKMAVSR
-180 VMRTFSVDERL
+180 LMRTFNVDERL
-191 NQEVGTAPTER
+191 NQEVGSASSEQ

-261 VGWLLAQVVRRI
+261 VGWLLAMVVRRI
-273 VTNLLAAAGADS
+273 VTNLLAAAGADG

-330 SQPAIAMLND
+330 SQPAVAMLND

-354 LAVAYILGRWVGDLV
+354 LALAYILGRWVGDLV
-369 TNILTGIGF
+369 TNILRGIGF
-378 NNVFSWLGVQPPK
+378 NNVFSWLGVQPK
-391 QPVRVMSPPVR
+391 QPLRLTPTSS
-402 PLDPEATIL
+402 DPDATIL
-411 QEPELPARTP
+411 QEPEVPTRTP

-432 ILLFAVVA
+432 IMLFAVVA
-440 ATDVLRIPALT
+440 ATDVLGIPALT

-489 TRQARLLGQTARI
+489 TRQARLLGQAARI
-502 AIIAFVSALALQQ
+502 AIIAFVAALALQQ

-560 FKQDKTPRL
+560 FKQDKTPRS

>member
-9 TQPTWARIAAQSDGL
+9 TQPISGPIAALSD
-24 RPATLRIFAQAQP
+24 RILAQAQSG
-37 ANPLAD
+37 NPLTD
-43 AERGINNFIQGSN
+43 AERGINNFIQGTN
-56 LENLIWAVGI
+56 LENLLWAIGI
-66 LLIGLIVSAL
+66 LLVGLIVSAL

-98 TGRPEGAGSPQVEKW
+98 TGRPEGGAGAPQVEKW

-141 PLNTFLNQIATFLPK
+141 PLNTFLNQIANFLPK
-156 LAGALIWLGIA
+156 LAAALIWLGIA
-167 WVLATVAKLAVSR
+167 WVLATVAKMAVSR
-180 VMRTFSVDERL
+180 LMRTFSVDERL
-191 NQEVGTAPTER
+191 NQEVGTASSER

-261 VGWLLAQVVRRI
+261 VGWLLAMVVRRI
-273 VTNLLAAAGADS
+273 VTNLLAAAGADG

-330 SQPAIAMLND
+330 SQPAVAMLND
-340 ILSAVPKIFTAALI
+340 ILLAVPKIFTAALI

-369 TNILTGIGF
+369 TNILRGIGF
-378 NNVFSWLGVQPPK
+378 NNVFSWLGVQPK
-391 QPVRVMSPPVR
+391 QPLRLTPSSI
-402 PLDPEATIL
+402 DPDATLL
-411 QEPELPARTP
+411 QEPEVPTRTP

-440 ATDVLRIPALT
+440 ATDVLGIPALT

-489 TRQARLLGQTARI
+489 TRQARLLGQAARI

>member
-9 TQPTWARIAAQSDGL
+9 TQPISGPIAALSD
-24 RPATLRIFAQAQP
+24 RILAQAQSGN
-37 ANPLAD
+37 ALAD
-43 AERGINNFIQGSN
+43 AERGFNNFFQGSN
-56 LENLIWAVGI
+56 LGNLIGAVGI
-66 LLIGLIVSAL
+66 LLVGLIVSAL

-98 TGRPEGAGSPQVEKW
+98 TGRPEGGAGAPQVEKW

-126 LVAFFNRLNLTAVSQ
+126 LVAFLNQLNLTTVSQ
-141 PLNTFLNQIATFLPK
+141 PLNTFLTQITGFLPK
-156 LAGALIWLGIA
+156 LVAGLIWLAIA
-167 WVLATVAKLAVSR
+167 WVLATVAKMAVSR

-191 NQEVGTAPTER
+191 NQEVGNASSER
-202 PLLLSDTVANALYWF
+202 PLLLSDTVANAVYWF

-261 VGWLLAQVVRRI
+261 VGWLLAMVVRRI

-330 SQPAIAMLND
+330 SQPAVAMLND

-354 LAVAYILGRWVGDLV
+354 LALAYILGRWVGDLV
-369 TNILTGIGF
+369 TNILRGIGF
-378 NNVFSWLGVQPPK
+378 NNVFSWLGVQPK
-391 QPVRVMSPPVR
+391 QPLRLTPSSS
-402 PLDPEATIL
+402 DPDATIL
-411 QEPELPARTP
+411 QEPEVPTRTP

-432 ILLFAVVA
+432 IMLFAVVA
-440 ATDVLRIPALT
+440 ATDVLGIPALT

-489 TRQARLLGQTARI
+489 TRQARLLGQAARI
-502 AIIAFVSALALQQ
+502 AIIAFVAALALQQ

>member
-9 TQPTWARIAAQSDGL
+9 TQPISGPIAALSD
-24 RPATLRIFAQAQP
+24 RILAQAQSG
-37 ANPLAD
+37 NPLTD

-56 LENLIWAVGI
+56 LENLLWAVGI
-66 LLIGLIVSAL
+66 LLVGLIVSAL

-98 TGRPEGAGSPQVEKW
+98 TGRPEGAGAPQVEKW

-141 PLNTFLNQIATFLPK
+141 PLNTFLNQIANFLPK
-156 LAGALIWLGIA
+156 LAAALIWLGIA
-167 WVLATVAKLAVSR
+167 WVLATVAKMAVSR

-261 VGWLLAQVVRRI
+261 VGWLLAVVVRRI
-273 VTNLLAAAGADS
+273 VTNLLAAAGADG

-330 SQPAIAMLND
+330 SQPAVAMLND

-354 LAVAYILGRWVGDLV
+354 LAVAYILGRWAGDLV
-369 TNILTGIGF
+369 TNILRGIGF
-378 NNVFSWLGVQPPK
+378 NNVFSWLGVQPKPRLRLT
-391 QPVRVMSPPVR
+391 PSSI
-402 PLDPEATIL
+402 DPDATVL
-411 QEPELPARTP
+411 QEPELPTRTP

-432 ILLFAVVA
+432 IMLFAVVA

-451 AIVSGIVLVA
+451 AIVSGIVVVA
-461 GRVLSGLV
+461 GKVLSGLV

-502 AIIAFVSALALQQ
+502 AIIAFVAALALQQ

>member
-9 TQPTWARIAAQSDGL
+9 TQPAWGQIAVLSD
-24 RPATLRIFAQAQP
+24 RIFAQAP
-37 ANPLAD
+37 TAPNPLTE
-43 AERGINNFIQGSN
+43 AERGINNFVQSSN
-56 LENLIWAVGI
+56 IENLIWAIAI

-76 VSSVVGGLLKKT
+76 VSSLVGGLLKKT

-98 TGRPEGAGSPQVEKW
+98 TGRAEGEGSPPVEKW
-113 ISAAVFWIIFIFF
+113 ISTAVFWLIFIFF
-126 LVAFFNRLNLTAVSQ
+126 VIAFFDRLNLPAVSL
-141 PLNTFLNQIATFLPK
+141 PLTTFLNQIAAALPK
-156 LAGALIWLGIA
+156 LAKALIFLGIA
-167 WVLATVAKLAVSR
+167 WVLATVAKLALSR
-180 VMRTFSVDERL
+180 AMRSFGVDERL
-191 NQEVGTAPTER
+191 NQQVGTAPNES
-202 PLLLSDTVANALYWF
+202 PVLLSDTLANALYWF
-217 IFLLFLPLILEALQ
+217 IFLLFLPSVLESLE

-261 VGWLLAQVVRRI
+261 VGWLLAQVVQRI

-285 LGARFGISRTSGGQS
+285 LGARFGISRSSGGQS
-300 LSWIVGTIVYVLIL
+300 LSWIIGTVVYVLIL

-330 SQPAIAMLND
+330 SLPAIAMLNT
-340 ILSAVPKIFTAALI
+340 ILGALPNIFTAAII
-354 LAVAYILGRWVGDLV
+354 LAVAYILGRWIGDLV

-378 NNVFSWLGVQPPK
+378 NNVFSWLGMQPK
-391 QPVRVMSPPVR
+391 QPLSIAQNQ
-402 PLDPEATIL
+402 LDRDATVL
-411 QEPELPARTP
+411 QSEPAIPARTP

-432 ILLFAVVA
+432 IILFAVVA

-461 GRVLSGLV
+461 GRVLSGLI

-489 TRQARLLGQTARI
+489 TRQARLLGQAARI
-502 AIIAFVSALALQQ
+502 AVIAFVLALALQQ

-541 FGLGGREIAADQ
+541 FGLGGRDVASEQ
-553 IREWLAS
+553 IREWLAA
-560 FKQDKTPRL
+560 FKQDKTPRS

>member
-9 TQPTWARIAAQSDGL
+9 TQPISGPIAALSD
-24 RPATLRIFAQAQP
+24 RILAQAQSG
-37 ANPLAD
+37 NPLTD
-43 AERGINNFIQGSN
+43 AERGINNFIQGTN
-56 LENLIWAVGI
+56 LENLLWAIGI
-66 LLIGLIVSAL
+66 LLVGLIVSAL

-98 TGRPEGAGSPQVEKW
+98 TGRPEGGAGAPQVEKW

-141 PLNTFLNQIATFLPK
+141 PLNTFLNQIANFLPK

-167 WVLATVAKLAVSR
+167 WVLATVAKMAVSR
-180 VMRTFSVDERL
+180 LMRTFSVDERL
-191 NQEVGTAPTER
+191 NQEVGTASSER

-261 VGWLLAQVVRRI
+261 VGWLLAMVVRRI
-273 VTNLLAAAGADS
+273 VTNLLAAAGADG
-285 LGARFGISRTSGGQS
+285 LGARFGISRSSGGQS

-330 SQPAIAMLND
+330 SQPAVAMLND
-340 ILSAVPKIFTAALI
+340 ILLAVPKIFTAALI

-369 TNILTGIGF
+369 TNILRGIGF
-378 NNVFSWLGVQPPK
+378 NNVFSWLGVQPK
-391 QPVRVMSPPVR
+391 QPLRLTPSSI
-402 PLDPEATIL
+402 DPDATLL
-411 QEPELPARTP
+411 QEPEVPTRTP

-432 ILLFAVVA
+432 IMLFAVVA
-440 ATDVLRIPALT
+440 ATDVLGIPALT

-489 TRQARLLGQTARI
+489 TRQARLLGQAARI
-502 AIIAFVSALALQQ
+502 AIIAFVAALALQQ

>member
-9 TQPTWARIAAQSDGL
+9 TQPISVPIVALSDRIL
-24 RPATLRIFAQAQP
+24 AQAQP
-37 ANPLAD
+37 GNPLTD
-43 AERGINNFIQGSN
+43 AERGINNFLQGSN
-56 LENLIWAVGI
+56 IENLLWAVGI

-88 TIDNRLAAWI
+88 TLDNRLAAWI
-98 TGRPEGAGSPQVEKW
+98 TGRPEGAGSPHVEKW
-113 ISAAVFWIIFIFF
+113 ISAAVFWIIFVFF
-126 LVAFFNRLNLTAVSQ
+126 LIAFFNRLNLTAVSQ
-141 PLNTFLNQIATFLPK
+141 PLNTFLNQITGFLPK

-167 WVLATVAKLAVSR
+167 WVLATVAKMAVSR
-180 VMRTFSVDERL
+180 AMRAFSVDERL

-217 IFLLFLPLILEALQ
+217 IFLLFLPLILDSLEM
-231 LQQALLPVNN
+231 QQALLPVNN

-254 EAVLIGF
+254 EALVIGF
-261 VGWLLAQVVRRI
+261 VGWLLAMVVRRI
-273 VTNLLAAAGADS
+273 VTNLLAAAGADG

-330 SQPAIAMLND
+330 SQPAIAMLNT
-340 ILSAVPKIFTAALI
+340 ILGALPNIFTAALI
-354 LAVAYILGRWVGDLV
+354 LGVAYFLGRWISDLV

-378 NNVFSWLGVQPPK
+378 NNVFSWLGVQQPK
-391 QPVRVMSPPVR
+391 QRLRLPPSSI
-402 PLDPEATIL
+402 DPEATIL

-432 ILLFAVVA
+432 IMLFAVVA
-440 ATDVLRIPALT
+440 ATDVLGIPALT

-461 GRVLSGLV
+461 GRVLAGLV

-489 TRQARLLGQTARI
+489 TRQARLLGQAARI

-553 IREWLAS
+553 IRELLAS